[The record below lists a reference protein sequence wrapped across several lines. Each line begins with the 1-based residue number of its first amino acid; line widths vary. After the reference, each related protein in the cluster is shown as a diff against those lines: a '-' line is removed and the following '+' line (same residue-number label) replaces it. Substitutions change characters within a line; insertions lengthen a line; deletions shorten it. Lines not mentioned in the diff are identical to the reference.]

1 LDINII
7 RYNEALAKRETGM
20 HDAHEDARLMKFPMA
35 EKLVLD
41 TPCVVVDSGLR
52 IILWY
57 VLKCLS
63 LWDQNDMFTTTRF
76 MGDLLRKSITARQGT
91 SWRTCESNFGP
102 SETPHLTPGC
112 INIAPCWFQQGHE
125 VGPLWA

>member
-1 LDINII
+1 LDIDII

-20 HDAHEDARLMKFPMA
+20 NDAHEDALLMKFPPA

-57 VLKCLS
+57 VPKCLS
-63 LWDQNDMFTTTRF
+63 
-76 MGDLLRKSITARQGT
+76 
-91 SWRTCESNFGP
+91 SWVQVSRSA
-102 SETPHLTPGC
+102 
-112 INIAPCWFQQGHE
+112 INL
-125 VGPLWA
+125 VGS